1 MINIHFVKSL
11 SRMKLAGMQT
21 LDSLGAKE
29 KQPLSIQM
37 TCSFLYEYTAY
48 ATDTSEI
55 FTVLFGNRRCFISK
69 KVFITNCHKV
79 TYSCLLEFLFSEENR
94 KGNVIFLAFVSLK
107 DPFPPKN
114 CLSQRSRLLR
124 IQH

>member
-55 FTVLFGNRRCFISK
+55 FTILFGNRRCFISK
-69 KVFITNCHKV
+69 NVFITKSHIAACWN
-79 TYSCLLEFLFSEENR
+79 FFSQ
-94 KGNVIFLAFVSLK
+94 K
-107 DPFPPKN
+107 
-114 CLSQRSRLLR
+114 R
-124 IQH
+124 IEKAMLYF

>member
-55 FTVLFGNRRCFISK
+55 CTV
-69 KVFITNCHKV
+69 
-79 TYSCLLEFLFSEENR
+79 CLATEGAL
-94 KGNVIFLAFVSLK
+94 SLK
-107 DPFPPKN
+107 MF
-114 CLSQRSRLLR
+114 LSQTVTKSHIAACWNFFSQMSLEKAMLYF
-124 IQH
+124 